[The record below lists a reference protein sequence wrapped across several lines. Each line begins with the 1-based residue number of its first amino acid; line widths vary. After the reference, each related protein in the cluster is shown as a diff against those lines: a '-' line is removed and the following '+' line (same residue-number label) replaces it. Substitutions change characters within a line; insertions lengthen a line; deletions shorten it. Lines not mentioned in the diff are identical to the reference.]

1 MTRCEKIVK
10 ISLMLKKNVIIGV
23 IISENKD
30 TFAKKIRN
38 STNKEIFAIGEVK
51 CLKKIKNTIG
61 YV

>member
-1 MTRCEKIVK
+1 
-10 ISLMLKKNVIIGV
+10 MLKKNVIIGV